1 VTPMVIEL
9 EVAGRPVVCDSLTV
23 ANEGQAQLVWRTRES
38 AARAGSAAGRT
49 VGVAG
54 SRFADDATPRLLEEA
69 GRAPA
74 PAKGERDTRA
84 GARGSGGPDAFGYT
98 WTDSDES
105 GGPSFDWLDISGLG
119 APVALGDD
127 DYAEVALP
135 FTFPFYGRPQ
145 DSVRISS
152 NGYLTFGAHADEHS
166 HDPIPHASSPDNFVA
181 PLWVDLDPTLGG
193 TIHHYHDASAG
204 RFIVQYSDVYD
215 YWSTGTNTFQVA
227 LEPDGKVLFYYLDI
241 NEEFTLGS
249 VGIEDAA
256 GASGLPVVF
265 NSSYLHDGLAVLF
278 EDSVPWLTQSPVGG
292 SEGGGGSRGVHVCAD
307 PTGLGVGVHEVELV
321 FESNDPDE
329 PEVVVAV
336 SLYVAGPPD
345 LEVEP
350 EDLAFTVMGGE
361 SSCDTLTVTNAGGD
375 TLNWTVGKDPR
386 DLAPSWP
393 PGGRAPSGGRSSR
406 LAGASPDEGD
416 ASVSAVGPSTRSS
429 RFSASAGAGP
439 RTRGG
444 PDAYGYTWTD
454 SNQPDG
460 PSFSWMDI
468 SLIGTHLPLADDG
481 YFEFALPF
489 GFPFYG
495 ETRDTVRVGSNGFL
509 SFATGGSEPLNV
521 PIPGGGDPNGIVAPF
536 WDDLDPEALGSVY
549 VLWNPQNAEFIVQYT
564 GVPRA
569 SEPGS
574 SMTFQVILREDGSI
588 RFQYLEML
596 GTLNSATIGIESQ
609 SGEVGLPVA
618 CDEPYVEAELA
629 VEIVPGCPWLT
640 ASPWFGANFS
650 GESKPVSVCVDASAL
665 DLGEHTCNLLIR
677 SDDPDSVTVI
687 VPVLVY
693 VVDTGVEDE
702 NPSRYEL
709 LGNFPNPFNP
719 VTGIRYALPAPA
731 DVTLEVYDLSGRV
744 VRRLLR
750 GQAQDPGRYEVLWD
764 GKNDR
769 GAPVAS
775 GVYFYRLTAD
785 GRSLSRKMILLK

>member
-1 VTPMVIEL
+1 V
-9 EVAGRPVVCDSLTV
+9 
-23 ANEGQAQLVWRTRES
+23 
-38 AARAGSAAGRT
+38 RAGGAAGRAGRVDAAT
-49 VGVAG
+49 ARAAVAT
-54 SRFADDATPRLLEEA
+54 RRLMEEA
-69 GRAPA
+69 GRAPV
-74 PAKGERDTRA
+74 PGKGEQDNRA
-84 GARGSGGPDAFGYT
+84 GGRGAGGPDAFGYT

-105 GGPSFDWLDISGLG
+105 GGPPFDWLDISGLG
-119 APVALGDD
+119 VPVVLGDD
-127 DYAEVALP
+127 DHAEVALP
-135 FTFPFYGRPQ
+135 FAFPFYGRSQ
-145 DSVRISS
+145 ETVRISS

-193 TIHHYHDASAG
+193 TIHHYHDASTG

-227 LEPDGKVLFYYLDI
+227 LEPDGEILFYYLDI

-249 VGIEDAA
+249 VGIEDAT

-265 NSSYLHDGLAVLF
+265 NSSYLHDGLAVVF
-278 EDSVPWLTQSPVGG
+278 EDAVPWLTQWPVGG
-292 SEGGGGSRGVHVCAD
+292 LTQGGGSVEMDVCANPMGLAAGVHVVD
-307 PTGLGVGVHEVELV
+307 LV

-336 SLYVAGPPD
+336 SLYVEGPPD

-350 EDLAFTVMGGE
+350 EDMAFTVMGGE
-361 SSCDTLTVTNAGGD
+361 SACDTLTVSNAGGD

-386 DLAPSWP
+386 DLAPWWP
-393 PGGRAPSGGRSSR
+393 PEGRAAPGGRSSR
-406 LAGASPDEGD
+406 LAGGTPEEDD
-416 ASVSAVGPSTRSS
+416 ASVSAMGSYTRSVVP
-429 RFSASAGAGP
+429 SAGALTGS

-444 PDAYGYTWTD
+444 PDEYGYTWID
-454 SNQPDG
+454 SNQPGG

-468 SLIGTHLPLADDG
+468 SLVGVPLPLPDDG
-481 YFEFALPF
+481 YFELALPF
-489 GFPFYG
+489 EFPFYG

-509 SFATGGSEPLNV
+509 SFATGGGEPVNA
-521 PIPGGGDPNGIVAPF
+521 PIPYAGDPDGIVAPF
-536 WDDLDPEALGSVY
+536 WDDLDPESLGNVH
-549 VLWNPQNAEFIVQYT
+549 VHWNAQNREFIVQYT

-574 SMTFQVILREDGSI
+574 SLTFQVILREDGSI

-596 GTLNSATIGIESQ
+596 GALYSASIGIESQ

-640 ASPWFGANFS
+640 ASPWFGVSFS
-650 GESKPVSVCVDASAL
+650 GESEPVSVCVDASAL

-693 VVDTGVEDE
+693 VVDTGVEDGD
-702 NPSRYEL
+702 PRRYEL

-719 VTGIRYALPAPA
+719 VTEIRYALPAPA

-750 GQAQDPGRYEVLWD
+750 GQAQDPGRYAVLWD
-764 GKNDR
+764 GRSDR
-769 GAPVAS
+769 GVSVAS